1 MASQKLKEDGQTVHV
16 FALRRREKIFDE
28 VATEM
33 ILSCRKRSERLL
45 DNLGYCLKNWGK
57 QIRSHPTV
65 LVPDNAD
72 GIYIESEADRALFLE
87 TMSIM
92 ES

>member
-1 MASQKLKEDGQTVHV
+1 MASQKLKNDGQTVHV
-16 FALRRREKIFDE
+16 FALRRREEIFDE

-33 ILSCRKRSERLL
+33 ILSCRKRPGRRL

-65 LVPDNAD
+65 LVRDNAD
-72 GIYIESEADRALFLE
+72 GIIESEADRALFLE
-87 TMSIM
+87 TLSIM